1 MSRTRNKKADVPSPE
16 DFSNRAVNKAVLSE
30 ALQHPTTLF
39 PAAVSILSALYMT
52 LVNFNE
58 TSFALAVGSGFLSL
72 VSWIFHYFVRGET
85 IAENYIK
92 ELKEK
97 RKVYKKQQVEDIE
110 ERCKAAG
117 FTQGQQAAKE
127 LLEAYTRL
135 YQFLKEK
142 SKKVKSMTAQRFMIL
157 AEETYDQGVKFLNK
171 ALVLYQ
177 ALNQIDEKKLIK
189 ELRAWQKEVKN
200 LEKNGQ
206 KEEEQKDLVIQALQE
221 KVRSHCKRLEL
232 FSERGETLKQ
242 MLDQCEILEATL
254 DSTYLEVVD
263 LMDSEA
269 HMNVKHD
276 NAASNLERAVAAA
289 RKVEDRL
296 RSMGRQ
302 EEIDDSIYTQPST
315 HGGVE
320 Q

>member
-1 MSRTRNKKADVPSPE
+1 MVDAPKPE
-16 DFSNRAVNKAVLSE
+16 DFSNRAVARAVRSE
-30 ALQHPTTLF
+30 SIQHPTTLF
-39 PAAVSILSALYMT
+39 PAAVALLSGLYMG
-52 LVNFNE
+52 LVSFDA
-58 TSFALAVGSGFLSL
+58 TSLAVAVGSGLLS
-72 VSWIFHYFVRGET
+72 VASYIFHYFVRGEK

-97 RKVYKKQQVEDIE
+97 RKDYKKQQVEDIE
-110 ERCKAAG
+110 EKCKAAG
-117 FTQGQQAAKE
+117 FTEGQQAARE

-142 SKKVKSMTAQRFMIL
+142 SKQVKSQTAQRFMIL
-157 AEETYDQGVKFLNK
+157 AEATYDQGVQFLNK

-177 ALNQIDEKKLIK
+177 ALVQIDEQKLIK

-200 LEKNGQ
+200 LEKYRN
-206 KEEEQKDLVIQALQE
+206 KDEEQKDLVIKVLQE
-221 KVRSHCKRLEL
+221 KIKSHRKRLEL

-242 MLDQCEILEATL
+242 MMDQCEVLEATL

-263 LMDSEA
+263 LIADDPFFMSS
-269 HMNVKHD
+269 KHD

-289 RKVEDRL
+289 RKAEDRL
-296 RSMGRQ
+296 RNLGKQ
-302 EEIDDSIYTQPST
+302 QDIDDSIYSQPM
-315 HGGVE
+315 E

>member
-1 MSRTRNKKADVPSPE
+1 MVDAPRPE
-16 DFSNRAVNKAVLSE
+16 DFSNRAVTRAVFSE
-30 ALQHPTTLF
+30 AILHPTTLF
-39 PAAVSILSALYMT
+39 PAAAALLSGLYMG
-52 LVNFNE
+52 LVSFDP
-58 TSFALAVGSGFLSL
+58 TSLGVGVGSGLLSL
-72 VSWIFHYFVRGET
+72 ASWIYHYFVRGEK

-97 RKVYKKQQVEDIE
+97 RKDYKKQQVEDIE
-110 ERCKAAG
+110 EKCKAAG
-117 FTQGQQAAKE
+117 FTEGQQAARE

-142 SKKVKSMTAQRFMIL
+142 SKEARSKTAQRFMIL
-157 AEETYDQGVKFLNK
+157 AEETYDQGVQFLNK

-177 ALNQIDEKKLIK
+177 ALVQIDDQKLIK

-200 LEKNGQ
+200 LEKYRN
-206 KEEEQKDLVIQALQE
+206 KDEEQKDLVIKVLEE
-221 KVRSHCKRLEL
+221 KINSHRKRLEL

-242 MLDQCEILEATL
+242 LMDQCEVLEATL

-263 LMDSEA
+263 LINDDPFFTSS
-269 HMNVKHD
+269 KHD

-289 RKVEDRL
+289 RKAEDRIRNL
-296 RSMGRQ
+296 SNQ
-302 EEIDDSIYTQPST
+302 QEIDDSIYTKPI
-315 HGGVE
+315 E